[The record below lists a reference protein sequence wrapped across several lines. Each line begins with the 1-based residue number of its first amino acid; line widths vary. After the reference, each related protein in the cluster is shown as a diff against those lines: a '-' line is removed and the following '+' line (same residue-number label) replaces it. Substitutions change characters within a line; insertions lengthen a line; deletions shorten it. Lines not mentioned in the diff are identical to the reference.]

1 MKETP
6 DQNQIQDQQPQPDES
21 ARVLGRREFLT
32 KSVGV
37 GVGAAVLGTG
47 ALMGGS
53 SALASDGAVPTID
66 WKTVEPGSRA
76 NDLYAPQSGFND
88 TDVTWWPG
96 RNFSGV
102 TIGLIQF
109 QANLPM
115 IPGNMGNATTFDFP
129 MAYREMNAENV
140 YDVMSTTPVDR
151 FTDAAV
157 EAANWLEM
165 QGVRAIIGNC
175 GFWGHYQIAVQE
187 RINTPFFS
195 SSLMMLP
202 MMVRCMPK
210 NQKVGVVTANGPLL
224 SEGAAIENCGLS
236 LELMKERVV
245 IEGLEDEL
253 EFARAMAVQ
262 GAYNPV
268 KFEQDVLAGIKR
280 LLKKDPDIGVILLEC
295 TELSPHA
302 HAVQRL
308 ANMPVWD
315 YTSLTNWIHSGLART
330 PFTGHM

>member
-1 MKETP
+1 MNKLAE
-6 DQNQIQDQQPQPDES
+6 QNQRPKEAEDLRGVD
-21 ARVLGRREFLT
+21 RREFLSG
-32 KSVGV
+32 SVSL
-37 GVGAAVLGTG
+37 GAAVLGAG
-47 ALMGGS
+47 AI
-53 SALASDGAVPTID
+53 AGAGIAAPQTAQAADVPTID
-66 WKTVEPGSRA
+66 WKTIKPGDRA
-76 NDLYAPQSGFND
+76 NDLYAPQEGFND

-102 TIGLIQF
+102 TIGLLQF

-140 YDVMSTTPVDR
+140 YDVMSTTPVKR

-202 MMVRCMPK
+202 MMVRCLPG
-210 NQKVGVVTANGPLL
+210 NQKVGVLTANGPLL

-236 LELMKERVV
+236 LDLMKERVV
-245 IEGLEDEL
+245 IEGCEDDL

-262 GAYNPV
+262 GAYNPE

-280 LLKKDPDIGVILLEC
+280 LLKKDKDIGVILLEC

-308 ANMPVWD
+308 VNMPVWD
-315 YTSLTNWIHSGLART
+315 YTSMTNWVHSGMARR
-330 PFTGHM
+330 PFVGHV